1 MWSQSPGKCTCDFPL
16 DGHAV
21 SLYVAVLES
30 SFFRMNPAVN
40 ILGAIWSHPME
51 LNEIQKTILKWITD
65 KYAATDIIRQNVC
78 DELGRTVSDHSFSS
92 ALLGL
97 HSARYVTSHIYDNQT
112 ESYVSIITPDEYL
125 LDALHWHATEKAG

>member
-1 MWSQSPGKCTCDFPL
+1 VT
-16 DGHAV
+16 
-21 SLYVAVLES
+21 
-30 SFFRMNPAVN
+30 
-40 ILGAIWSHPME
+40 ILGAMWSHNME

-65 KYAATDIIRQNVC
+65 NYAATNKIRRNVC
-78 DELGRTVSDHSFSS
+78 DDLGRAISNESFSS

-112 ESYVSIITPDEYL
+112 GSYVSIISPDDYH